1 MAEERKS
8 KISDSICKK
17 SDPCAVDRGCAIRNS
32 VSVRDPQPG
41 HKNVNNPATPSCTYH
56 PIRLG
61 GGEWSW
67 CAWPGLDDQPPLVFL
82 HGFTGSGRDAE
93 GLAEAVCSGV
103 RILSPDLPGHGGSSV
118 IGAGMTAW
126 VDAVGEWLKAVH
138 GGGVHL
144 VGYSMGGRI
153 ALRLAHRFPEEI
165 CRLTLLSTSP
175 GISNEQERR
184 ARRQWDLE
192 MAQQIRSKGM
202 IHFADFWEALP
213 ILGWPRAVTRSTYCR
228 AMGERRRL
236 QTPEGIAMAMEWIGD
251 LINIRR

>member
-1 MAEERKS
+1 
-8 KISDSICKK
+8 
-17 SDPCAVDRGCAIRNS
+17 
-32 VSVRDPQPG
+32 
-41 HKNVNNPATPSCTYH
+41 
-56 PIRLG
+56 
-61 GGEWSW
+61 
-67 CAWPGLDDQPPLVFL
+67 
-82 HGFTGSGRDAE
+82 
-93 GLAEAVCSGV
+93 
-103 RILSPDLPGHGGSSV
+103 
-118 IGAGMTAW
+118 MTAW

-236 QTPEGIAMAMEWIGD
+236 QTPEGIAMAMEWIGAGNVPDAWD
-251 LINIRR
+251 LWEGLTVPTSLVVGTEDTKYTALMREMQERRPNTPLHILPQAGHCLHLEAPQALADILLQSPDGGAH